1 MAGGRPD
8 AFALRLS
15 RLLQP
20 LGPVRPRAMFGGWGL
35 FLEDA
40 MFAILV
46 GERLY
51 FKVDPGNLRPF
62 EEAGC
67 AAFTYLRNGRPV
79 ALSFREAPAACAE
92 APETLLAWA
101 RLALPAAER
110 ARAKRRSR
118 KGRR

>member
-1 MAGGRPD
+1 MTGGRPG
-8 AFALRLS
+8 AFAARLS

-40 MFAILV
+40 MFAIVV

-51 FKVDPGNLRPF
+51 FKVDTGNLGPF

-92 APETLLAWA
+92 APETLLTWA

-110 ARAKRRSR
+110 ARARRRKRRR
-118 KGRR
+118 

>member
-1 MAGGRPD
+1 MTGGRPG
-8 AFALRLS
+8 AFAARLS

-40 MFAILV
+40 MFAIV
-46 GERLY
+46 AGERLY
-51 FKVDPGNLRPF
+51 FKVDAGNLGPF

-92 APETLLAWA
+92 APETLLTWA

-110 ARAKRRSR
+110 AGARRRKRRR
-118 KGRR
+118 